1 MSTKTSFKRIAL
13 VAVAALGMGVLTS
26 VSASATTLTGKLGVT
41 LSATPLSGATTAA
54 LTATTVGA
62 PATFTAVGG
71 STVTLSVDMV
81 TSAAVAATITTNADF
96 TTSTSALTI
105 ASQSALDT
113 NERQATFVAPSLA
126 GTYYVAVNEATP
138 ATYAYLKLTVVN
150 LGAKLGDGFSST
162 AGTATVASA
171 TQATLNAV
179 AGPANTVTLSATRT
193 ASSGLGGVVTV
204 SGGSSVIKTIGSG
217 TISAD
222 KLSAEIANGGLSAN
236 DVVLTTPAAGTVTAN
251 FYAETSAGSG
261 IYSPTATSTVT
272 ITVNAAA
279 VTNVYNAAKSTVYAN
294 TGGSAGTE
302 ANNTTYSAAGALT
315 AAATLNTATEVAN
328 VTVTQK
334 DASGNNLTSGF
345 KTVSATITGAGLLST
360 GTDATGASVSSS
372 AAAVTTVAAYAN
384 GTNGP
389 GVITVSVD
397 GVVVKTITVIFYGAV
412 KTLTATVAKSYV
424 PVSTTNAA
432 AVISVLAVDSL
443 GQAVANTPVITS
455 ATPGVISS
463 GTCAASNPA
472 TPVAAICTVTSTAT
486 AGSSVL
492 TITAGGDATVTTTVT
507 INVSKATANTAVLTT
522 NKATYVPGEEATL
535 TLTLTDADGKPLGS
549 SDLTSAVAT
558 GGLKVSS
565 AITTSLKFN
574 STDTTITVLDGKA
587 TVKFFVP
594 TTPGP
599 VTISGTLLAAHSAS
613 SADKVMTP
621 VTFTVSDSATMS
633 ALTTL
638 INSLI
643 AKINALNKLVIKIQK
658 KVKA

>member
-26 VSASATTLTGKLGVT
+26 VSPAHAAASA
-41 LSATPLSGATTAA
+41 AAITTA
-54 LTATTVGA
+54 
-62 PATFTAVGG
+62 G
-71 STVTLSVDMV
+71 SVTSVDANWG
-81 TSAAVAATITTNADF
+81 SA
-96 TTSTSALTI
+96 
-105 ASQSALDT
+105 
-113 NERQATFVAPSLA
+113 
-126 GTYYVAVNEATP
+126 
-138 ATYAYLKLTVVN
+138 
-150 LGAKLGDGFSST
+150 SST
-162 AGTATVASA
+162 ATLAITSAFTADADGQTLATVASITSPSGA
-171 TQATLNAV
+171 AGTVAFALDSSSSTDALSNTNKTVTNTSAGGVTAVTSTNVLTVTADKPGTYTVALTGTGAGGASTTVTFNFAAIYAKTGDGLTSGTASKTTVNGV
-179 AGPANTVTLSATRT
+179 AGPANTVTLAASGQGTTARLITISGTGSIAT
-193 ASSGLGGVVTV
+193 GGTV
-204 SGGSSVIKTIGSG
+204 ATGGQSSV
-217 TISAD
+217 
-222 KLSAEIANGGLSAN
+222 L
-236 DVVLTTPAAGTVTAN
+236 AAGTSQTAVDIVIVTPTVGTATVSI
-251 FYAETSAGSG
+251 YDQSATAG
-261 IYSPTATSTVT
+261 IYSATPLSTVT

-279 VTNVYNAAKSTVYAN
+279 QTNVYNAAKSTFYAN
-294 TGGSAGTE
+294 TGGGSGTE
-302 ANNTTYSAAGALT
+302 ANNTTYSAAGALSV
-315 AAATLNTATEVAN
+315 AATLDAATEVAN

-334 DASGNNLTSGF
+334 DGAGTNLTSGF

-360 GTDATGASVSSS
+360 GSSATGASVSSS

-384 GTNGP
+384 GTVGK
-389 GVITVSVD
+389 GVLTVSVD
-397 GVVVKTITVIFYGAV
+397 GVVVKTITITFYGTVA
-412 KTLTATVAKSYV
+412 KLTATVSKSYI

-443 GQAVANTPVITS
+443 DQPVADTPVITS
-455 ATPGVISS
+455 ATGTVISS

-472 TPVAAICTVTSTAT
+472 TPVNAICTVTSTAV

-492 TITAGGDATVTTTVT
+492 TITAGGAATVTTTVT

-549 SDLTSAVAT
+549 SDLAAAVAA